1 MEIPKKIAIVHAYR
15 SWVAT
20 LRDGAML
27 DQSRYGA
34 TPLGEEQIR
43 LLSLV
48 DIFEPLSREEIEAI
62 QWERLNTTVE
72 RGEIFFTPMD
82 LCETLFVLQRG
93 RIRLYRATP
102 EGREFTVA
110 VVESGTV
117 FGEMALTGQRLRNSF
132 AQAMEESEVS
142 AMCRADVERLILG
155 RPEVGL
161 QLVHLLSDRLISY
174 ETRLEDLALKEVP
187 ARLASLILM
196 LIESQGVRT
205 MTGYKIPTRYT
216 HQQLGSMIGANRE
229 AVTRAFVWLREVG
242 AVQTSVVTSTSRTS
256 RRCKQPLRMTSPG
269 RGLGSPV
276 NVRGG

>member
-1 MEIPKKIAIVHAYR
+1 
-15 SWVAT
+15 
-20 LRDGAML
+20 ML

-48 DIFEPLSREEIEAI
+48 DIFEPLSREEIETI
-62 QWERLNTTVE
+62 QWEHLNTTVE

-102 EGREFTVA
+102 EGREFTIA

-117 FGEMALTGQRLRNSF
+117 FGEMVLTGQRLRNSF

-142 AMCRADVERLILG
+142 AMCRADVERLILDK
-155 RPEVGL
+155 PEVGL
-161 QLVHLLSDRLISY
+161 QLVHLLSDRLITY
-174 ETRLEDLALKEVP
+174 ETRLEDMALKEVP
-187 ARLASLILM
+187 ARLASLILL

-205 MTGYKIPTRYT
+205 LTGYKIPTRYT

-229 AVTRAFVWLREVG
+229 AVTRAFAWLREAG
-242 AVQTSVVTSTSRTS
+242 AVQT
-256 RRCKQPLRMTSPG
+256 RRRYIHVENIETLQAAAEDALPRG
-269 RGLGSPV
+269 RGLG
-276 NVRGG
+276 